1 MKVVPKDVTEYF
13 MNVVRG
19 TVDQREKNNVM
30 RSDFLQLLMQLKNKG
45 TVEDHEEESQDKISM
60 DEVAAQ
66 AFLFFFAGFET
77 SSTALSFA
85 LFELANNQG
94 IQEKTRAE
102 VKRVLAAHGG
112 QITYEALKDMSYLEQ
127 VVNGE

>member
-1 MKVVPKDVTEYF
+1 
-13 MNVVRG
+13 
-19 TVDQREKNNVM
+19 
-30 RSDFLQLLMQLKNKG
+30 
-45 TVEDHEEESQDKISM
+45 M

-85 LFELANNQG
+85 LFELASNQG

-102 VKRVLAAHGG
+102 VKRVLAAHEG
-112 QITYEALKDMSYLEQ
+112 QITYEALKDMTYLEQ
-127 VVNGE
+127 VVNAVPFVKNGAHHRKGHNADDPCDLDPPGPGDLPKSVAV